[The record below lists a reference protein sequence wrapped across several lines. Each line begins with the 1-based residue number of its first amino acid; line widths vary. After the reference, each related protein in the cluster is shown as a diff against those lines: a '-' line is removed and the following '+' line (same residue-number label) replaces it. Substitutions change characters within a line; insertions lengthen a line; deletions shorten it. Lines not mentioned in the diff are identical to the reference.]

1 MPDINQI
8 RITNYLI
15 ILILFIIGCADNVAY
30 TNKEMEKQKEELIRK
45 AQASLENKDYLLTR
59 DYLKQYTEITSHTA
73 ETLWIGVQAEYSLG
87 NQHAVSAYVQQL
99 REQFPD
105 TEEYQA
111 YLALLR
117 QTGYGH

>member
-15 ILILFIIGCADNVAY
+15 ILILFITGCADNVAY
-30 TNKEMEKQKEELIRK
+30 TNKETEQQKEELVSQ

-59 DYLKQYTEITSHTA
+59 DYLKQYTEIATHTA

-111 YLALLR
+111 YLALLHR
-117 QTGYGH
+117 TGYGH